1 MKLKTVYVCEKC
13 GHQENKWTGKC
24 SACDAWNSFIEDVV
38 DTSPRKHTQIT
49 RKNSQKLAHTNTL
62 ENRLKTGMEE
72 FDRVLGGGI
81 VEGNLILLSGEPGI
95 GKSTLTMQICGK
107 LAEKKNILYISG
119 EESAP
124 QVASRAKRLGITS
137 ENINLLSDTNIES
150 IIAAIEDEKPQFVI
164 LDSIQVVSSADIP
177 GLSGSV
183 SQVRYCAEKL
193 MEVAKVKQIPVIL
206 VGHVTKDGN
215 IAGPRLLEHV
225 VDTVLY
231 IEGER
236 YQNLRILRS
245 IKNRFGSTNE
255 IGVFEMAEN
264 GLKEVKNPSLIFLAG
279 RKEDGI
285 GTSLTSTIE
294 GSRPFIIEVQALV
307 DKTAFGYPKRTA
319 NGFDLQRTQQLLAVL
334 QKYIRMD
341 FLQQDVYVNVAG
353 GFRLKDPACDLAML
367 MAIASSFNKKTLP
380 KNMLILGEVGLS
392 GELRPVS
399 QLQKRLHE
407 AEKLGLSS
415 ALIPQTDEK
424 LQTKLKIIQARDIRE
439 ALAKF

>member
-1 MKLKTVYVCEKC
+1 MKLKTIYVCKEC

-24 SACDAWNSFIEDVV
+24 SACEAWNSFVEDVI
-38 DTSPRKHTQIT
+38 DTSPRKHTQV
-49 RKNSQKLAHTNTL
+49 KPKGSQKLAHTDTA

-81 VEGNLILLSGEPGI
+81 VDGNLILLSGEPGI

-107 LAEKKNILYISG
+107 LSEKKKVLYISG

-124 QVASRAKRLGITS
+124 QVAQRAKRLGITS
-137 ENINLLSDTNIES
+137 ENISLLTGTNIES
-150 IIAAIEDEKPQFVI
+150 IIATIENEKPEFVI
-164 LDSIQVVSSADIP
+164 LDSIQVVTSADI
-177 GLSGSV
+177 GSLSGSI

-193 MEVAKVKQIPVIL
+193 MEIAKVKNIPVIL
-206 VGHVTKDGN
+206 IGHVTKDGN

-236 YQNLRILRS
+236 YQNLRLLRS

-255 IGVFEMAEN
+255 IGIFEMTEK
-264 GLKEVKNPSLIFLAG
+264 GLAQVTNPSEIFLAG

-285 GTSLTSTIE
+285 GTSLTATIE

-307 DKTAFGYPKRTA
+307 SKTAFGYPKRTA

-334 QKYIRMD
+334 QKYSGMNSLD
-341 FLQQDVYVNVAG
+341 QDVYVNVAG

-367 MAIASSFNKKTLP
+367 MAIASSFNKRTLP
-380 KNMLILGEVGLS
+380 KDMLILGEVGLS
-392 GELRPVS
+392 GELRPVA
-399 QLQKRLHE
+399 QLERRLKE
-407 AEKLGLSS
+407 AEKLGIKS
-415 ALIPQTDEK
+415 ALIPQTDAK
-424 LQTKLKIIQARDIRE
+424 LSTKLKLTKARDIKE
-439 ALAKF
+439 ALTKF